1 MDVRS
6 FIQSR
11 YNEARLIRDVCQ
23 CFVFFL
29 LKGHYIVECA
39 HQLGLKQLDHGREDS
54 FTQCRQ
60 CRLTNI
66 KHTIQAFSNQGQGF
80 LLYK

>member
-11 YNEARLIRDVCQ
+11 YNEARLIRDECQ
-23 CFVFFL
+23 CFFFL
-29 LKGHYIVECA
+29 VKGHYIVECA

-54 FTQCRQ
+54 FTQCRP

-66 KHTIQAFSNQGQGF
+66 KHTIQAFSNQGQNA
-80 LLYK
+80 